1 MEDRQMTLRKYIGLF
16 LGRVPVYTYQENTA
30 KYGGHMLFYIAIVAA
45 ASAAAHAFQPL
56 GFAGRILAF
65 IVMAG
70 AVIGLMRSM
79 LCIKQTVD

>member
-1 MEDRQMTLRKYIGLF
+1 
-16 LGRVPVYTYQENTA
+16 
-30 KYGGHMLFYIAIVAA
+30 MLFYIAIVAA